1 MQMDD
6 MTLVS
11 TDDHMTEPLDKY
23 ENRFPAKSVLSGR
36 CFGFDNSLPTQWK
49 VCELIGP
56 KELTAISIE

>member
-23 ENRFPAKSVLSGR
+23 ENHVPAKSVLSGR
-36 CFGFDNSLPTQWK
+36 CFGFDTSLPTQLK
-49 VCELIGP
+49 VCDLIGQ
-56 KELTAISIE
+56 S